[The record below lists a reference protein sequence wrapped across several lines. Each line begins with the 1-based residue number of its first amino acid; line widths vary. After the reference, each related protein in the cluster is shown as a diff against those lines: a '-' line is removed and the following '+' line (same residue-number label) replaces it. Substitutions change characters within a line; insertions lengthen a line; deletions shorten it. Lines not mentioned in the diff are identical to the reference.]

1 MARDAHGH
9 VLFTSRRPDRAHG
22 PPRRLQRRPLTTAS
36 QRATPPRNP
45 IYIPRNRLV
54 NHPQPFPVILR
65 SSYHSL
71 CMPFVPATDACNPI
85 YFPTPANA
93 SLSLTLLQTH
103 LCRND
108 PASAR
113 GSLLRSPP
121 PHPSSL
127 PSPPVPSGL
136 PRAHF
141 PPLSTSTPLP
151 LTPPFS
157 PLPHTSLNPHT
168 LPNAGPPRHDR
179 VPHPPALFKHV
190 ASTSRRPSIAVP
202 AVTQPATAAPAAS
215 THPPLLYL
223 LPPSLPSPY
232 PPPSLPLP
240 YFLPLPSLLSLFC
253 ITLPPRS
260 LPSPYLP
267 PPSRAA
273 HSLPSPTRR
282 TFRRHRPAVT
292 ILLAAARP
300 AVAVPIAA
308 QPAVAVSAA
317 VHPSVA
323 NTCRRPAPRRRAE
336 PTAAQPSSPNL
347 PSPYLPP
354 PSPPSPSIP
363 EAVQPAVAVPVAA
376 QLLPSSFIAIPAA
389 A

>member
-1 MARDAHGH
+1 MRAPPGPDFPLHRPLTHPRLRALRVNRTPSSSPPSQASPHALLHRSPPTCHVLRPRFDARLSRMARDAHGH

-157 PLPHTSLNPHT
+157 PLPHTSLNPH
-168 LPNAGPPRHDR
+168 PSE
-179 VPHPPALFKHV
+179 F
-190 ASTSRRPSIAVP
+190 RPS
-202 AVTQPATAAPAAS
+202 AP
-215 THPPLLYL
+215 
-223 LPPSLPSPY
+223 
-232 PPPSLPLP
+232 
-240 YFLPLPSLLSLFC
+240 
-253 ITLPPRS
+253 
-260 LPSPYLP
+260 
-267 PPSRAA
+267 
-273 HSLPSPTRR
+273 
-282 TFRRHRPAVT
+282 
-292 ILLAAARP
+292 
-300 AVAVPIAA
+300 
-308 QPAVAVSAA
+308 
-317 VHPSVA
+317 
-323 NTCRRPAPRRRAE
+323 
-336 PTAAQPSSPNL
+336 
-347 PSPYLPP
+347 
-354 PSPPSPSIP
+354 
-363 EAVQPAVAVPVAA
+363 
-376 QLLPSSFIAIPAA
+376 
-389 A
+389 

>member
-1 MARDAHGH
+1 MH
-9 VLFTSRRPDRAHG
+9 
-22 PPRRLQRRPLTTAS
+22 
-36 QRATPPRNP
+36 ATP
-45 IYIPRNRLV
+45 YT
-54 NHPQPFPVILR
+54 FP
-65 SSYHSL
+65 
-71 CMPFVPATDACNPI
+71 
-85 YFPTPANA
+85 
-93 SLSLTLLQTH
+93 LLQTH
-103 LCRND
+103 LYRSRSCKRISVAMTL
-108 PASAR
+108 PQPEARSSAP
-113 GSLLRSPP
+113 LLRTLHPSH
-121 PHPSSL
+121 PHPSPLVFLEPTSLLSL
-127 PSPPVPSGL
+127 PPLLFLSHRHSHLSPT
-136 PRAHF
+136 H
-141 PPLSTSTPLP
+141 LSTL
-151 LTPPFS
+151 
-157 PLPHTSLNPHT
+157 T
-168 LPNAGPPRHDR
+168 LPNSGPPRHDR